1 MVARIKKNDTVIILA
16 GKDKGRSGR
25 VLAVMPKEDRV
36 VVEGLNLMKRHT
48 APNITHPNGGVISK
62 EASLHIS
69 NVALRDPKTGK
80 PTRVGFKTNDKGVKV
95 RVAKGSGVEIDV
107 GPPPT
112 RARRPSFQRKRKR
125 RLRPALPSRVRRSR
139 LTTRRA

>member
-1 MVARIKKNDTVIILA
+1 MVARIRKDDTVVIIA

-25 VLAVMPKEDRV
+25 VLKVLVKEERV
-36 VVEGLNLMKRHT
+36 VVEGLNLAKRHT
-48 APNITHPNGGVISK
+48 KPDVANPQGGVISK

-80 PTRVGFKTNDKGVKV
+80 PTRVGFKVNDKGRKV

-107 GPPPT
+107 
-112 RARRPSFQRKRKR
+112 
-125 RLRPALPSRVRRSR
+125 
-139 LTTRRA
+139 